1 MKRGFLKYIIISLL
15 LSITLYA
22 KEYIYF
28 LPADAKKAKN
38 HIEKLI
44 KNSKSSID
52 IAMYNLGYKKFI
64 KQLKKAKKKGVEVN
78 IVYDKGAD
86 LRKLDARKLKEKLH
100 TKLAIFDKK
109 TVVFGSANWTK
120 ASFSE
125 NYEIIYISDEEN
137 LVSKFNTFF
146 KGL

>member
-1 MKRGFLKYIIISLL
+1 MKYIIISLL

-28 LPADAKKAKN
+28 LPEDSKLAKD
-38 HIEKLI
+38 HIVKLI
-44 KNSKSSID
+44 KNSKTSID

-64 KQLKKAKKKGVEVN
+64 KQLKKAKKNGVDVN

-86 LRKLDARKLKEKLH
+86 LSKLEAKKIKEKLH

-109 TVVFGSANWTK
+109 IVVFGSANWTK

-125 NYEIIYISDEEN
+125 NYEIIYISDDEK
-137 LVSKFNTFF
+137 LVNKFNKFF